1 MEHDL
6 IKTKKK
12 DDPSGSRTLLRLHRA
27 LEYIIAFLHKLDDI
41 QDADLCSVISVEAY
55 EATLM
60 KYHPWVV
67 QVLSISYWYD
77 ENTVLHQK
85 AAKLAMKLL
94 PTKGGLILKV
104 HPEGSEEGIKKTL
117 ENFPKAVTAMRA
129 AYDALHVH
137 YEEKDLLNIP

>member
-1 MEHDL
+1 M
-6 IKTKKK
+6 
-12 DDPSGSRTLLRLHRA
+12 
-27 LEYIIAFLHKLDDI
+27 
-41 QDADLCSVISVEAY
+41 
-55 EATLM
+55 M
-60 KYHPWVV
+60 KH
-67 QVLSISYWYD
+67 
-77 ENTVLHQK
+77 NTVLHQK

>member
-1 MEHDL
+1 MLKH
-6 IKTKKK
+6 
-12 DDPSGSRTLLRLHRA
+12 
-27 LEYIIAFLHKLDDI
+27 
-41 QDADLCSVISVEAY
+41 
-55 EATLM
+55 
-60 KYHPWVV
+60 
-67 QVLSISYWYD
+67 
-77 ENTVLHQK
+77 NTALHQK

>member
-1 MEHDL
+1 M
-6 IKTKKK
+6 
-12 DDPSGSRTLLRLHRA
+12 
-27 LEYIIAFLHKLDDI
+27 
-41 QDADLCSVISVEAY
+41 SVISM
-55 EATLM
+55 M
-60 KYHPWVV
+60 KH
-67 QVLSISYWYD
+67 
-77 ENTVLHQK
+77 NTVLHQK

>member
-1 MEHDL
+1 MFRYYQYL
-6 IKTKKK
+6 
-12 DDPSGSRTLLRLHRA
+12 
-27 LEYIIAFLHKLDDI
+27 
-41 QDADLCSVISVEAY
+41 ISV
-55 EATLM
+55 LR
-60 KYHPWVV
+60 H
-67 QVLSISYWYD
+67 
-77 ENTVLHQK
+77 NTVLHQK